1 MSKRAVVVGGGFVGV
16 ACALHLQMRGFVVT
30 LLEAGPSIAGN
41 HAASAGNAGTFAAYA
56 NVPVARPGLWRE
68 APGLML
74 SPHGPLRLSLNP
86 HLLRMAW
93 LLHNRLLWLVERR
106 MNH

>member
-41 HAASAGNAGTFAAYA
+41 HAASAGNAVRAVQVENT
-56 NVPVARPGLWRE
+56 
-68 APGLML
+68 
-74 SPHGPLRLSLNP
+74 SPHQVDPP
-86 HLLRMAW
+86 C
-93 LLHNRLLWLVERR
+93 
-106 MNH
+106 